1 MARNT
6 IKIKNNGVA
15 WASNIERFQYKKYIT
30 DDNPNGDIIKLKFA
44 NMQFVIPSPIW
55 FKEDMAN
62 KSLFEL
68 HNMGILGKWKQEP
81 KQSKWD
87 KLMERKEG

>member
-15 WASNIERFQYKKYIT
+15 WASNIERFQLKKYIA
-30 DDNPNGDIIKLKFA
+30 DDNPKGDVIKIKFA
-44 NMQFVIPSPIW
+44 NMLFVIPSPIW
-55 FKEDMAN
+55 FREKLAS

-68 HNMGILGKWKQEP
+68 HNMGILGQWKQDLP
-81 KQSKWD
+81 KSKWD
-87 KLMERKEG
+87 KMGEGSKL